1 MNNTISENLAF
12 YRRKRNL
19 TQKELAEKTGLSI
32 SFISHIENKVSEP
45 SDENLKKIAD
55 ALGVLPSDL
64 KSDGDLK
71 KIKNEN
77 IELVKLLIKLT
88 REEKIKWDYDNDS
101 SAWGWGDFYF
111 YKPNNYLIY
120 NLVYR
125 LNVNNQLDHIY
136 LKIEDEKNSK
146 TTEISGDG
154 INIYNYLCE
163 LFETINTTFRDKSPI
178 FNYIKEL
185 EEIDKNND

>member
-1 MNNTISENLAF
+1 MNNTIGENLAF
-12 YRRKRNL
+12 YRRKKGL
-19 TQKELAEKTGLSI
+19 TQKQIAESVGLSI
-32 SFISHIENKVSEP
+32 TFISQIENGLSKP

-77 IELVKLLIKLT
+77 IELIKLLIKLT
-88 REEKIKWDYDNDS
+88 REDKIKWDYDYDS

-120 NLVYR
+120 NLPYR
-125 LNVNNQLDHIY
+125 LNANNQLDNIY
-136 LKIEDEKNSK
+136 LKIEDEKNST
-146 TTEISGDG
+146 TTEINGEG
-154 INIYNYLCE
+154 INVYNLLCE

-178 FNYIKEL
+178 FDYLKEL
-185 EEIDKNND
+185 EKIDKNND

>member
-101 SAWGWGDFYF
+101 SAWG
-111 YKPNNYLIY
+111 
-120 NLVYR
+120 
-125 LNVNNQLDHIY
+125 
-136 LKIEDEKNSK
+136 
-146 TTEISGDG
+146 
-154 INIYNYLCE
+154 
-163 LFETINTTFRDKSPI
+163 
-178 FNYIKEL
+178 
-185 EEIDKNND
+185 